1 MLFRSEEDKQYIW
14 LQGKD
19 HENFRVM
26 RGTEYVRLLNEPQ
39 NYNLIMQYDKNKDKD
54 ELAALLTS
62 LGRKAT
68 AYATEETLKAYQRG
82 ELKHKY
88 NTYNKSR
95 EEED

>member
-1 MLFRSEEDKQYIW
+1 
-14 LQGKD
+14 
-19 HENFRVM
+19 M